1 MWIFSSTMVIGIGL
15 ITDIGTEPE
24 GIMGHGVISVLMTC
38 RGCYSVYRQISAT
51 IRPEID
57 ISPTKISGRTGT
69 HGRGKDI
76 GTNTGMDMR
85 RETCRAVKGGK
96 IDITEAKGEAKTGI
110 KKNLIPDVVGCL
122 FSESRELQAFLRHRV
137 VSL

>member
-24 GIMGHGVISVLMTC
+24 GIMGHGVISLLMRC

-51 IRPEID
+51 VSPEID
-57 ISPTKISGRTGT
+57 ILPTKSSGRTGT

-85 RETCRAVKGGK
+85 QKTCGAVKSGK
-96 IDITEAKGEAKTGI
+96 IDTTEAKGEVKTGI
-110 KKNLIPDVVGCL
+110 KKNLMLDVG
-122 FSESRELQAFLRHRV
+122 
-137 VSL
+137 